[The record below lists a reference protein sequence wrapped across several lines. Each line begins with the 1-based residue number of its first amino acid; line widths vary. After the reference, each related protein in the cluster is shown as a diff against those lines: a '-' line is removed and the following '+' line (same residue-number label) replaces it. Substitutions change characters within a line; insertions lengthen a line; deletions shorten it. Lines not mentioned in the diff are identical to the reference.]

1 MSARVVIGS
10 AVFGLSLA
18 SSAFAAPTISVA
30 GACPGIVDITMTGA
44 TANGSTSLITGT
56 AGGNTVLAAGAC
68 AGTAVPL
75 GGAKIRSTAN
85 ADALGERDIH
95 PNLAV
100 GACNSSA
107 VWINNTDCS
116 MSPVASLTP
125 ACAVPDYAWI
135 PTPSAGAVMADPVF
149 FTIVEIANV
158 GAGLREDFEFEDPAG
173 DVPFPASLL
182 FEFYDG
188 AGTFMCDI
196 IFDIGQAVADP
207 TYTATELDPV
217 TFLPGAAVT
226 VQGGVIATLADGSST
241 CGPLNAAGGIATTYG
256 VTMLEDLLVGGWQ
269 FGYNVISKTLSTE
282 IQAAVNGAGGNF
294 AADYKPFIIGHNIA
308 NLELGYAATYNR
320 TCSTVEVDP
329 VTLFLTLL
337 NKPANA
343 VVTEHAESFAWY
355 AFGL

>member
-1 MSARVVIGS
+1 MSARVVLGS
-10 AVFGLSLA
+10 VVLGLA
-18 SSAFAAPTISVA
+18 FTTSALAAPTISVG
-30 GACPGIVDITMTGA
+30 GACPGIVDILLTGA
-44 TANGSTSLITGT
+44 TANGSTALITGT
-56 AGGNTVLAAGAC
+56 AGGNTVLAAGPC

-75 GGAKIRSTAN
+75 GAAKVRSTAN

-95 PNLAV
+95 PNLGA

-107 VWINNTDCS
+107 VWIDNTTCT

-149 FTIVEIANV
+149 FTIAEIANV
-158 GAGLREDFEFEDPAG
+158 NTGVREDFEFEDPAG
-173 DVPFPASLL
+173 DIPFPASLL

-188 AGTFMCDI
+188 AGMFMCDV

-207 TYTATELDPV
+207 TYTATELNPV
-217 TFLPGAAVT
+217 TFAPGPAVT
-226 VQGGVIATLADGSST
+226 VANGVIATVADGSST

-256 VTMLEDLLVGGWQ
+256 VTQLEDLLVGGWQ
-269 FGYNVISKTLSTE
+269 FGFNVISKTLSTE
-282 IQAAVNGAGGNF
+282 IQTAVNGAGGDF
-294 AADYKPFIIGHNIA
+294 ANDWKPFIVGHNIA
-308 NLELGYAATYNR
+308 GLELGYAATYDR

-329 VTLFLTLL
+329 VTLFLLLL

-343 VVTEHAESFAWY
+343 NVKEHAESSAWY